1 MPMTSTETVRE
12 DRFAFGENWCDFT
25 QLVDEARIASAVESL
40 TGSLAVTDLAA
51 RSFLDIGCGSGL
63 FSLAAHR
70 LGARVHSFDY
80 DAQCVVAAGRLRSRF
95 APHSDWTIEEG
106 SILAE
111 DYTKSLGQFD
121 VVYAWGVLHHT
132 GDLWRAV
139 DAAAD
144 RVAPGGTL
152 FISVYN
158 DQGAESWRWLRIKRR
173 YNRSS
178 PWLRRLLVA
187 RSVLRLARGQSLRSL
202 AAAAL
207 RRFSAAASPGPR
219 ARGMSARHDLLDW
232 VGGYPFEV
240 AKPERV
246 FAAVHRLGFELRYLT
261 TCGGGIGCNEYVFE
275 RVSPPAPPR

>member
-1 MPMTSTETVRE
+1 MTRTETVRE
-12 DRFAFGENWCDFT
+12 DRFAFGENWCDFA

-80 DAQCVVAAGRLRSRF
+80 DAQSVVAAARLRSRF
-95 APHSDWTIEEG
+95 APQSDWTIEEG
-106 SILAE
+106 SILDE
-111 DYTKSLGQFD
+111 NYTAALGQFD

-132 GDLWRAV
+132 GDLWRAL
-139 DAAAD
+139 DAAAA

-158 DQGAESWRWLRIKRR
+158 DQGAESRRWLRIKRR
-173 YNRSS
+173 YNRSG

-187 RSVLRLARGQSLRSL
+187 RSVMRLYRGRSLRSL

-207 RRFSAAASPGPR
+207 QLTSAAASPSPR

-246 FAAVHRLGFELRYLT
+246 FAVVHRLGFELRHIS

-275 RVSPPAPPR
+275 RALSPVPPK